1 MGMVGN
7 AHARMLWGARFPVVG
22 NSSQMSS
29 GIGRT
34 NSVYRTS
41 YHLRMTYV
49 TVVLCMT
56 YSTRLRFE
64 LSSLDLSCLQ
74 SSRARQQREICL
86 CFGCVLR
93 L

>member
-7 AHARMLWGARFPVVG
+7 AHARMLWGASFPVVG

-41 YHLRMTYV
+41 YHLRMTYCGALHDLQY
-49 TVVLCMT
+49 TA
-56 YSTRLRFE
+56 RFE
-64 LSSLDLSCLQ
+64 LSSLDLSCL
-74 SSRARQQREICL
+74 
-86 CFGCVLR
+86 
-93 L
+93 